1 VTFLSPEWLWLLALL
16 LPLPVLYVLALRRRA
31 ADALRF
37 PDMDVVRQAAAGRRA
52 WRRHL
57 PPALLFLALAAM
69 LLAVARPAA
78 MLTLPY
84 ERATVVLAIDVS
96 GSMRAADISPDRM
109 TVAKAAARTFVA
121 EQPRTTRVGLVA
133 FSTSAM
139 VAAEPTVLR
148 DDVLAAIDNL
158 RPQRFTA
165 AGSGIVAALQSIF
178 PEESLDLSSLPLVRR
193 EWESRSLDEPD
204 PSSDEAADAA
214 RQKGARKPVPPG
226 SNTSAVI
233 VLLSDGRTNVG
244 IQPLDAARL
253 AADLGVRVFT
263 VGFGTV
269 AGGDVNFGGGW
280 MRTQLDEETLQAIAE
295 ITGGKYFLAK
305 SANDLRK
312 AYESLTTQFV
322 AETRRTEVTAFAAAL
337 AFVLLV
343 LALGLRIA
351 RF

>member
-1 VTFLSPEWLWLLALL
+1 MTFLSPEWLWLLALL

-37 PDMDVVRQAAAGRRA
+37 PDMDLVRQAAAGRRA
-52 WRRHL
+52 WRRHV

-96 GSMRAADISPDRM
+96 GSMRAADIAPDRM
-109 TVAKAAARTFVA
+109 TVAKAAARQFVA

-139 VAAEPTVLR
+139 IAAEPTVVR
-148 DDVLAAIDNL
+148 DDVLVAIDGL

-165 AGSGIVAALQSIF
+165 AGSGIVTALQAIF
-178 PEESLDLSSLPLVRR
+178 PEETLDLSGLPLVRR
-193 EWESRSLDEPD
+193 EWEARSLDEPD
-204 PSSDEAADAA
+204 PATDGDGEA
-214 RQKGARKPVPPG
+214 KPARKPVPPG
-226 SNTSAVI
+226 SHTSAVI

-269 AGGDVNFGGGW
+269 QGGNVNFGGGW
-280 MRTQLDEETLQAIAE
+280 MRAQLDEDTLRGIAE

-305 SANDLRK
+305 SAADLRK

-322 AETRRTEVTAFAAAL
+322 AETKRTEVTAFAAAL
-337 AFVLLV
+337 AFLLLV

>member
-1 VTFLSPEWLWLLALL
+1 
-16 LPLPVLYVLALRRRA
+16 
-31 ADALRF
+31 
-37 PDMDVVRQAAAGRRA
+37 
-52 WRRHL
+52 
-57 PPALLFLALAAM
+57 M
-69 LLAVARPAA
+69 LLAIARPSA

-109 TVAKAAARTFVA
+109 TVAKAAARAFVA

-139 VAAEPTVLR
+139 IAAEPTVVR
-148 DDVLAAIDNL
+148 DDVLTAIDNL

-165 AGSGIVAALQSIF
+165 AGSGLVAALQAIF
-178 PEESLDLSSLPLVRR
+178 PEEPLDLSGLPLVRR
-193 EWESRSLDEPD
+193 EWESRSLDEPE
-204 PSSDEAADAA
+204 PGADGEDDAGEKKA
-214 RQKGARKPVPPG
+214 ARKPVPPG
-226 SNTSAVI
+226 SYTSAVI

-280 MRTQLDEETLQAIAE
+280 MRAQLDEDTLRGIAE

-305 SANDLRK
+305 SAADLRK

-337 AFVLLV
+337 AFLLLV